1 MKNPKIINFIKY
13 FVYTFS
19 FILLVY
25 TLYLAFFANSQ
36 CISFFKFSF
45 FEAIYLFL
53 TLLNIILLIEL
64 YNFFSKSMN
73 ESEKK
78 DKFIFEILEYVSI
91 NLLNKELLELKNI
104 DDYRKY
110 LLTTRSIQNRLELLK
125 NISKPYLEKKIYEK
139 ISNLTNI
146 FKEYCQDSSEYIQNY
161 NNFNSKKTVFEK
173 FFEKIN
179 SEIIEIQALI
189 LKFEI

>member
-1 MKNPKIINFIKY
+1 MKNLKTINFIKY
-13 FVYTFS
+13 SVY
-19 FILLVY
+19 ICLAVLLGY
-25 TLYLAFFANSQ
+25 TLFLGIFNNSQ
-36 CISFFKFSF
+36 YFIFFKFTF

-78 DKFIFEILEYVSI
+78 DKFIFEILEYISI
-91 NLLNKELLELKNI
+91 NLSSKELIELNNET
-104 DDYRKY
+104 DYRKY

-139 ISNLTNI
+139 ICNLTNI
-146 FKEYCQDSSEYIQNY
+146 FKKYCEDSSEYIQNY
-161 NNFNSKKTVFEK
+161 SDFNSKKIIFEK
-173 FFEKIN
+173 FFEEIN
-179 SEIIEIQALI
+179 SEIVEIQALI